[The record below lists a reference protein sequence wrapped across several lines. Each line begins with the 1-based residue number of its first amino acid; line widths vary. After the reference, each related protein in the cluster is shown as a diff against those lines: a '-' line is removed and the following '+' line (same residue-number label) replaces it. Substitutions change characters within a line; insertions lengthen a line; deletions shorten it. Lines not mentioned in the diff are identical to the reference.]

1 MLNLMKKYLNAF
13 SVSGYET
20 QLANIIKEDLT
31 PVCDSIEI
39 DPMGNVIAFKKG
51 KDSSKKLMIASHM
64 DEIGFMVTSIE
75 ESGMLRVAPIGGIN
89 AVASCYHNVRF
100 QNGVSGILVLEDGT
114 KFADIT
120 PNKLFVDIG
129 AENSSAAKRRVKVGD
144 VCAVAPMVKKL
155 SSKRYAAKAHD
166 DRIGCVISAYA
177 AMECDTPAYDTYFV
191 FTVQEEVGCR
201 GAKPSSFTV
210 MPDYSIAL
218 DVTPSPAVGNP
229 NHLTTKLGNGAAIK
243 IKDASVICSKL
254 LVDRL
259 TDLAEEEKIK
269 YQYEILLAGGTD
281 TSQMQIAGSGS
292 HAVCISL
299 PTRYV
304 HTPVETI
311 DINDLNACIDLLVAF
326 IEKGVSA

>member
-1 MLNLMKKYLNAF
+1 MINLMKKYLSAF

-20 QLANIIKEDLT
+20 ELAEIIKNDLSS
-31 PVCDSIEI
+31 VCDSIDI
-39 DPMGNVIAFKKG
+39 DAVGNVIAFKKG

-64 DEIGFMVTSIE
+64 DEIGFMVVNIE
-75 ESGMLRVAPIGGIN
+75 ESGMIRVAPIGGIN
-89 AVASCYHNVRF
+89 AVASCFHNVRF
-100 QNGVSGILVLEDGT
+100 KNGVSGILVVEDGT
-114 KFADIT
+114 KFSDIT

-129 AENSSAAKRRVKVGD
+129 CDSAAKAKRKVKVGD

-155 SSKRYAAKAHD
+155 STKRYAAKAHD
-166 DRIGCVISAYA
+166 DRVCCAISAYA
-177 AMECDTPAYDTYFV
+177 ALNCETPAYDTYFV

-218 DVTPSPAVGNP
+218 DVTPAPAVGNP
-229 NHLTTKLGNGAAIK
+229 NHLTVKLGEGAAIK
-243 IKDASVICSKL
+243 IKDSSVICSKL

-259 TDLAEEEKIK
+259 ADIAEEEKIK
-269 YQYEILLAGGTD
+269 YQYEVLLAGGTD
-281 TSQMQIAGSGS
+281 TSAMQIAGSGS
-292 HAVCISL
+292 HACCISL

-311 DINDLNACIDLLVAF
+311 DADDFKACVDLLIAF
-326 IEKGVSA
+326 IEKGV